1 MIEEDNLIGIN
12 AREAK
17 KRKPQLPETMQET
30 TGREIS
36 RCFDHF

>member
-17 KRKPQLPETMQET
+17 KENLSCLRPCKRQGGERDLEVL
-30 TGREIS
+30 
-36 RCFDHF
+36 